1 MTNLPPPLPPST
13 PPPFI
18 PPPLPPAPAQ
28 PEIVRVVV
36 ENIDQKTGAFSK
48 KTWRLV
54 ITNQR
59 LVFALQQKNG
69 VDYLRQDPALTLAEN
84 PENFMVPMEQLVK
97 IETYSAGMDDST
109 PDYMIVITANQK
121 LRFNIRNY
129 YKVQKQLKE
138 VLGNRAS

>member
-13 PPPFI
+13 PPPFV
-18 PPPLPPAPAQ
+18 PPSLPPAPAQ
-28 PEIVRVVV
+28 PEIFRALI

-48 KTWRLV
+48 KSFRLV
-54 ITNQR
+54 ITDRR

-69 VDYLRQDPALTLAEN
+69 VDYLLQDPALTLAEN
-84 PENFMVPMEQLVK
+84 PENFAVPMEQLVK
-97 IETYSAGMDDST
+97 VETYPAGMDDNT
-109 PDYMIVITANQK
+109 PDYMIVITAAQK
-121 LRFNIRNY
+121 MRFNIRNY